1 MKKIL
6 LCFLICFNFL
16 FAQINTPEFYER
28 QMNEIFKKFKLNKI

>member
-16 FAQINTPEFYER
+16 FAQINTPE
-28 QMNEIFKKFKLNKI
+28 